1 MWWRGGEEGL
11 WDRGRKRLEA
21 EREDQEVC
29 LYVGVGG
36 RENTMGGGGLPT
48 WGTHNR
54 RCVEQGVHEAE

>member
-36 RENTMGGGGLPT
+36 RENTMGGGVAHVGHT
-48 WGTHNR
+48 QQEVCGAGR
-54 RCVEQGVHEAE
+54 A